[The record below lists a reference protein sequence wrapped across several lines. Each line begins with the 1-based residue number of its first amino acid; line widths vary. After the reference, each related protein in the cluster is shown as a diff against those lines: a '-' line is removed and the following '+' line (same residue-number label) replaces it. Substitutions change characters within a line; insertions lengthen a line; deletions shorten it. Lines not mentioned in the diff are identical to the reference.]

1 MAFSLNRSN
10 RAPMADINVT
20 PLVDVMLVLLIIFM
34 VTAPMLQEGVSVELP
49 AAKGEPIEKAQQ
61 RDEVIISVS
70 GAGSIY
76 VNDKAVTEDQLAT
89 VVVDATKD
97 KPNRDVFLR
106 ADKTVPYGVVVRIM
120 ASLKTAGIANLGMI
134 TTPQEESS
142 KSAK

>member
-1 MAFSLNRSN
+1 MAFSLNRSS

-49 AAKGEPIEKAQQ
+49 SAKGEPIEKAQQ

-89 VVVDATKD
+89 VVLDATKD

>member
-49 AAKGEPIEKAQQ
+49 TAKGEPIEKAQQ

-89 VVVDATKD
+89 VVLDATKD

>member
-49 AAKGEPIEKAQQ
+49 SAKGEPIEKAQQ

>member
-49 AAKGEPIEKAQQ
+49 SAKGEPIEKAQQ
-61 RDEVIISVS
+61 HDEVIISVS
-70 GAGSIY
+70 GPGSIF
-76 VNDKAVTEDQLAT
+76 VNDKAVSEDQLAST
-89 VVVDATKD
+89 IIEATKD
-97 KPNRDVFLR
+97 KPNREVFLR

-120 ASLKTAGIANLGMI
+120 SSLKTAGVSNLGMI
-134 TTPQEESS
+134 TTPEEGSS
-142 KSAK
+142 KSVK

>member
-1 MAFSLNRSN
+1 
-10 RAPMADINVT
+10 MADINVT

-49 AAKGEPIEKAQQ
+49 SAKGEPIEKAQQ